1 MLFRAVFEMDLKQ
14 EERAKE
20 DSGRDT
26 DILTIEIESGKN
38 RTRTEKDKKQN
49 KEDNDKESKRKQVT
63 QPGLNGTEA
72 QKRNQPNGH
81 YEDQNPAR
89 TRIGA
94 VLFAK

>member
-1 MLFRAVFEMDLKQ
+1 MDLKQ
-14 EERAKE
+14 EERGQWKGHGHF
-20 DSGRDT
+20 DYRNT
-26 DILTIEIESGKN
+26 VESGKN
-38 RTRTEKDKKQN
+38 RTRTEKDNKQN

-81 YEDQNPAR
+81 YQDQNPAR

-94 VLFAK
+94 VLFAN